1 MSTIHLQTRP
11 SPLVPLLHV
20 HVYEPIVFAHVAFTS
35 HKLDPSLHSST
46 SNNNNNNNK
55 KMSDDISCSILMS
68 FDV

>member
-46 SNNNNNNNK
+46 SNNNNNK